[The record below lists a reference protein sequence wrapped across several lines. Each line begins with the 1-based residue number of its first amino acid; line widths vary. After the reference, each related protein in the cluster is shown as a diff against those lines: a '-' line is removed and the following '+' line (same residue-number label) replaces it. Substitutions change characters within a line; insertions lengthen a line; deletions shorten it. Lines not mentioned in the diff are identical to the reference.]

1 MDLKAYYQRI
11 RELERS
17 FEAAFPVVVSLET
30 PDGGTGGVKTEVP
43 MHIAAKMIVEGRARL
58 ANGEEVKAFEQ
69 QKVDAKRAV
78 DQMDSSRRLQ
88 VTVVSDSD
96 LRAQKGAKRS
106 AKQ

>member
-1 MDLKAYYQRI
+1 M
-11 RELERS
+11 
-17 FEAAFPVVVSLET
+17 VSLET

-88 VTVVSDSD
+88 VTVVSEND
-96 LRAQKGAKRS
+96 LRALKQSKRS
-106 AKQ
+106 GKH